1 MAKRGW
7 PANRDETAIEENQ
20 RGTDRAHDDD
30 ANSGHLNAS
39 GDPAEDRINGL
50 SRGSGMRL
58 GSGRK
63 VNRQGGGSGQNQ
75 GSGQGMAQH
84 GRSSALDRHAFASPF

>member
-1 MAKRGW
+1 MAKCGW
-7 PANRDETAIEENQ
+7 PANRDQTAIEKHH
-20 RGTDRAHDDD
+20 RGADRAYDDD

-39 GDPAEDRINGL
+39 RDPAEDRINGL

-63 VNRQGGGSGQNQ
+63 VNR
-75 GSGQGMAQH
+75 
-84 GRSSALDRHAFASPF
+84 